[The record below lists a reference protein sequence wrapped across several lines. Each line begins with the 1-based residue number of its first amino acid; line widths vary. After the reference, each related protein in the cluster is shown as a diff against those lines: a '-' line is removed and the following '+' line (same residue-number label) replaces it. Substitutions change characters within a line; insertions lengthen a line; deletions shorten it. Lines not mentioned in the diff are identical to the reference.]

1 MIKVLIVEDEA
12 LIAKNFQRLLKEVAP
27 DIEVLAV
34 TDTVKGAVKWLN
46 SHAHPDLV
54 FMDIQLGDG
63 VSFDILK
70 QVELDRPV
78 IFTTAYDEYAIKA
91 FKYNSLDY
99 LLKPVD
105 KADLKRAIDK
115 FRKLYQ
121 DNASKQPEIN
131 DLIAMF
137 ATGKKIPHKERFLVH
152 HRSGYIPVHKGQIS
166 AFYKDQIIYLLATD
180 GQKYV
185 TDYNTLDEIEEL
197 VDHAHFYRANRQT
210 LICKDAVESLQK
222 HYTGKVEVK
231 VSGHDTPIDVSRE
244 KAQEFK
250 HWIEGDLV
258 Q

>member
-12 LIAKNFQRLLKEVAP
+12 LIAKNFQRLLKELVP

-34 TDTVKGAVKWLN
+34 TDTVNGSVKWLN
-46 SHAHPDLV
+46 SHPHPDLV

-70 QVELDRPV
+70 QVELDKPV

-99 LLKPVD
+99 LLKPID
-105 KADLKRAIDK
+105 KDDLTRALDK
-115 FRKLYQ
+115 FRKLYK
-121 DNASKQPEIN
+121 DSSSKQPEIN

-137 ATGKKIPHKERFLVH
+137 ATGKKIPYKERFLVH
-152 HRSGYIPVHKGQIS
+152 HRSGYIPVQKAQIS

-197 VDHAHFYRANRQT
+197 VDPAHFYRANRQT
-210 LICKDAVESLQK
+210 LISKDAVESLQK

-231 VSGHDTPIDVSRE
+231 VTGHDTPVDVSRE

-258 Q
+258 P